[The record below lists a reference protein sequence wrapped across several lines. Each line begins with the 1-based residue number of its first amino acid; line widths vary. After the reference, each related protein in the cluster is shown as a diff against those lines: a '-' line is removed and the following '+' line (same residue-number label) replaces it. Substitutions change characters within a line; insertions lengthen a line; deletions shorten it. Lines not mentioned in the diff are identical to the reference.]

1 MFGSTENAGLEMRH
15 RNARDVP
22 GKMQQ
27 LNNRDIRSYISGLT
41 LLILAPLLFDKAGRI
56 VWMLQ

>member
-56 VWMLQ
+56 V